1 MNESDEQILL
11 SDTLDLMKIPHYSL
25 RNEESIKSMGYLMKR
40 KRMGWRSGLPDLM
53 VIIPSERSYVG
64 RTLLLFIEMKKA
76 RRKLLRASERGQK
89 GDMVTQNSPT
99 VEQLQFID
107 QVNEVSDVQGYIA
120 HSCSEAL
127 AIIDRLIV
135 HD

>member
-1 MNESDEQILL
+1 MNESDEQIQL

-40 KRMGWRSGLPDLM
+40 KRMGWRAGTPDMM

-64 RTLLLFIEMKKA
+64 RTLLCFIELKKA
-76 RRKLLRASERGQK
+76 RRKLLRASERGKK

-107 QVNEVSDVQGYIA
+107 QVNQVKDVQGYVA
-120 HSCSEAL
+120 YGADEAL
-127 AIIDRLIV
+127 KIIDRLIV
-135 HD
+135 H